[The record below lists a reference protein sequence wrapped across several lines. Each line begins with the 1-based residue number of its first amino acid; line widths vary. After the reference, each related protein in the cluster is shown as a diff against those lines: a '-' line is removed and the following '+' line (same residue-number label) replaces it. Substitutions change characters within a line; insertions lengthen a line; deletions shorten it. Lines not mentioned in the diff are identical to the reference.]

1 MQKKLLSYK
10 GAVSINQ
17 SDTNGHMNV
26 MHYIN
31 KYELAAMNVFTEV
44 GYTRKYAQ
52 ANNMGIIILEQ
63 QINYFKELFED
74 DTLYVESYVSKL
86 TAKVITLTHELYNGD
101 TGELSGTAT
110 IVYALLDKAL
120 RKTVLI
126 PEPIKNKLDEL
137 IIQTAITNS

>member
-1 MQKKLLSYK
+1 MQKKILSYR

-44 GYTRKYAQ
+44 GYTRTYAKER
-52 ANNMGIIILEQ
+52 NLGIIILEQ
-63 QINYFKELFED
+63 NVKYYKELFED
-74 DTLYVESYVSKL
+74 DTLYIESSVSHL
-86 TAKVITLTHELYNGD
+86 TPKVITLTHQLYNGD
-101 TGELSGTAT
+101 TNELSGTST
-110 IVYALLDKAL
+110 IVYALLDKAI

-126 PEPIKNKLDEL
+126 PEPMKTQLEEL
-137 IIQTAITNS
+137 LIQTQIVNS